1 MVVTGKGKGKRLL
14 PMLLLLIMSCFPFSH
29 AEAQNMF
36 QRIDSFLTAS
46 YMKGDID
53 TAYITRPKT
62 KWTLLGRH
70 NFSGA
75 KIEAEGTSSGGLHFY
90 SEMKA
95 DYKSTISA
103 RVSYLGFSAS
113 MALNPAKLLGRYN
126 DYELNVNSYGRR
138 FGFDVIY
145 QNAHNFTGWQDTEG
159 RGRVN
164 LPADLLTL
172 KTLNLNAFYTFNNR
186 RFSYPAPFTQSYIQ
200 RRSAG
205 SFLLAI
211 SGQGQKGTV
220 QGEKL
225 DVSEQ
230 TLMQEMQFKMTNIGI
245 GGGYGYNYVPHEG
258 WLLHISA
265 LPTFIVYSKTSLT
278 LGDIHVPLNYHF
290 PEVIITGR
298 GAVVRQV
305 GNKFFGMSMVF
316 NFTNIGNEE
325 NLSVHNIKWR
335 LRTFFGLRL

>member
-1 MVVTGKGKGKRLL
+1 MDGQFFKQMLKGRRLL
-14 PMLLLLIMSCFPFSH
+14 VLLLYCLFTLLPLS
-29 AEAQNMF
+29 AQNLL
-36 QRIDSFLTAS
+36 QRVDNVLTAN

-53 TAYITRPKT
+53 TDYVTRPQT
-62 KWTLLGRH
+62 KWTLLARH
-70 NFSGA
+70 NLSGA
-75 KIEAEGTSSGGLHFY
+75 KIETDGIASGHHFH

-138 FGFDVIY
+138 LGFDLIY

-159 RGRVN
+159 RERVK
-164 LPADLLTL
+164 LPADLLTM
-172 KTLNLNAFYTFNNR
+172 KTLNVNAFYTFNNR
-186 RFSYPAPFTQSYIQ
+186 RFSYSAPFTQSYIQ

-225 DVSEQ
+225 DVSES
-230 TLMQEMQFKMTNIGI
+230 TLMQEMEFKMTNIGI
-245 GGGYGYNYVPHEG
+245 GGGYAYNYVPHEG

-265 LPTFIVYSKTSLT
+265 MPTFIVYSNTSLT
-278 LGDIHVPLNYHF
+278 LGDTRVPLHYHF
-290 PEVIITGR
+290 PEAIITGR
-298 GAVVRQV
+298 GAVMRQV
-305 GNKFFGMSMVF
+305 KNKFFGMSMVF
-316 NFTNIGNEE
+316 NFTNIGNED
-325 NLSVHNIKWR
+325 NLSVHHIKWR
-335 LRTFFGLRL
+335 VRTFFGLRL